1 MSVCADIW
9 ILTKRGAN
17 LHGSAKDINRSQ
29 TCYGKMHERAAD
41 FAHASGEK
49 PIIQWWQLV
58 SWCIAKCYPW
68 VNAHQQQWMSV
79 QIFDMWSDMIHW
91 LTVLL
96 LTCNT
101 QNHPKDWPHSWI
113 TDGTPSRDAW
123 TWPFHSWQSLT
134 PVVHVTL
141 SNGIKGNIFRSELTR
156 HMDDVQ
162 LAPVQ

>member
-1 MSVCADIW
+1 MDLLRTSTDLKHVRGKCMRELL
-9 ILTKRGAN
+9 ILLMPQVR
-17 LHGSAKDINRSQ
+17 
-29 TCYGKMHERAAD
+29 
-41 FAHASGEK
+41 K
-49 PIIQWWQLV
+49 PIIQLWQLV

-68 VNAHQQQWMSV
+68 VNAPKQQWMSV

-113 TDGTPSRDAW
+113 TDETPSWDAW

-134 PVVHVTL
+134 PVVPVTL